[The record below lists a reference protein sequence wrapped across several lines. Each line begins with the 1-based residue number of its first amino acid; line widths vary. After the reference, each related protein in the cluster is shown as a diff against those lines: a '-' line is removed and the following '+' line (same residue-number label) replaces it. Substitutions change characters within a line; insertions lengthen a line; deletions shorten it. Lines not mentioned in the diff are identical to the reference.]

1 MLSVVKCKIRIK
13 GQQQKGEEMN
23 AVEWLDKAKEK
34 LKLDSDYKLAKIIG
48 INASSISNIR
58 KRDAGIDNYIAARLE
73 DILELRQMTVII
85 DLEKQKAKTKERKEY
100 WEKKDQIYLKN

>member
-1 MLSVVKCKIRIK
+1 
-13 GQQQKGEEMN
+13 MN

-48 INASSISNIR
+48 ITASTISNIR
-58 KRDAGIDNYIAARLE
+58 KRNSGIDTYIASRIE

-85 DLEKQKAKTKERKEY
+85 DLEIQKAKTKERKEY
-100 WEKKDQIYLKN
+100 WEKKERIYLNN

>member
-1 MLSVVKCKIRIK
+1 
-13 GQQQKGEEMN
+13 MN

-48 INASSISNIR
+48 RTASSISNIR
-58 KRDAGIDNYIAARLE
+58 KRNSGIDTYIASRIE

-85 DLEKQKAKTKERKEY
+85 DLEIQKAKTKERKEY
-100 WEKKDQIYLKN
+100 WEKKERIYLNN

>member
-1 MLSVVKCKIRIK
+1 
-13 GQQQKGEEMN
+13 MN

-58 KRDAGIDNYIAARLE
+58 KRDAGIDNYIASRLE
-73 DILELRQMTVII
+73 DILEIRQMTVII

-100 WEKKDQIYLKN
+100 WEKKDQIFLK

>member
-1 MLSVVKCKIRIK
+1 
-13 GQQQKGEEMN
+13 MN

-48 INASSISNIR
+48 ITASSISNIR
-58 KRDAGIDNYIAARLE
+58 KRNSGIDTYIASRIE

-85 DLEKQKAKTKERKEY
+85 DLEIQKAKTKERKEY
-100 WEKKDQIYLKN
+100 WEKKERIYLNN